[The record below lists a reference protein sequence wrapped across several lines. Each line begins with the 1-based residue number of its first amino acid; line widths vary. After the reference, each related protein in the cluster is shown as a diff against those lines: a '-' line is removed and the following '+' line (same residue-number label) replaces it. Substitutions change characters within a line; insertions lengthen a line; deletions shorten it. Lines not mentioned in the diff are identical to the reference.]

1 MHCYFAVSKVCNLR
15 CSYCYVSE
23 YNKSH
28 QDDYDRRAL
37 SAAERF
43 VEKAGTEKLPLESVT
58 LHGAEPTI
66 LTARTLGQIVNLF
79 AKPTDNDVRIQ
90 SNGTHFTPKYL
101 DDLLGVIQDP
111 AKFFIGISMDGSAV
125 IHNPQRNDTW
135 DLVFRNIMELRAR
148 NFQTGL
154 LAVVTSLTLKHLK
167 EFGLWVEYMRPLV
180 HSITFKL
187 GEHGFGL
194 TEEEKIQFARWLYG
208 SRNIKQ
214 LQAFQPDLCIQDGNE
229 CEFYEFDI
237 DGNCYSCNKN
247 YLETGVFANWF
258 EEPFETVV
266 SKRQSLYGSRPVD
279 PECQSCPYLSICHS
293 GCPLTREE
301 GKSVDCRIKKEI
313 YARFA
318 EEGIDPELFF
328 KIGKRSTVE
337 TIKTARFLNLL
348 LKNRQMT
355 IGEAQET
362 LQITNEER
370 NDSLELIKKLYNE
383 GDLKEDLC

>member
-1 MHCYFAVSKVCNLR
+1 M
-15 CSYCYVSE
+15 
-23 YNKSH
+23 
-28 QDDYDRRAL
+28 
-37 SAAERF
+37 
-43 VEKAGTEKLPLESVT
+43 
-58 LHGAEPTI
+58 
-66 LTARTLGQIVNLF
+66 
-79 AKPTDNDVRIQ
+79 
-90 SNGTHFTPKYL
+90 
-101 DDLLGVIQDP
+101 
-111 AKFFIGISMDGSAV
+111 
-125 IHNPQRNDTW
+125 
-135 DLVFRNIMELRAR
+135 
-148 NFQTGL
+148 
-154 LAVVTSLTLKHLK
+154 
-167 EFGLWVEYMRPLV
+167 
-180 HSITFKL
+180 
-187 GEHGFGL
+187 
-194 TEEEKIQFARWLYG
+194 
-208 SRNIKQ
+208 
-214 LQAFQPDLCIQDGNE
+214 QDGNE